1 MQQSLF
7 CQLST
12 AGCLLIVNIHI
23 DTVTTPIR
31 NLPLPY
37 SVYIGYT

>member
-7 CQLST
+7 CQRST
-12 AGCLLIVNIHI
+12 ADCLPTVNVHI
-23 DTVTTPIR
+23 DTVTTPIL

-37 SVYIGYT
+37 SVYIEYT

>member
-1 MQQSLF
+1 MG
-7 CQLST
+7 T
-12 AGCLLIVNIHI
+12 VYNVRI

-37 SVYIGYT
+37 SVYIEYT